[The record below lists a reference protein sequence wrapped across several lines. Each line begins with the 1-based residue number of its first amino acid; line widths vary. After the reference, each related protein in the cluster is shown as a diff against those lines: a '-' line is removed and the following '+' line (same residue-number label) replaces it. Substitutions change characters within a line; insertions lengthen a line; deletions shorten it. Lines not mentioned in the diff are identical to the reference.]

1 VNANRK
7 PSEAAVAAIRRAL
20 LDEAQDTRD
29 SSGPAREPVPGTNG
43 LLYRGVAT
51 SFFAPRG
58 EGKSLAVIVT
68 TLSAAAAGE
77 RVAYFDRENG
87 AALTREWVE
96 AILEA
101 HPDWGDPLAE
111 GRWAGRHYPTLDKG
125 WEPEAFGEALEGF
138 TIVVFDSLREMLAQL
153 EADPDREKDIS
164 RFFNLAVTP
173 LVRRGATPVTLDN
186 TGHNEDQRPKGSGT
200 KLDAPPQVYRVA
212 TVEQFTPVLSGR
224 VKIECT
230 RSRLGDEGR
239 EWTMGLGGGVF
250 EAPTTLSE
258 APDARKARKAREGRE
273 AFRKAAVA
281 ALREKSPLGRDAL
294 VKAARKGGAK
304 GRSDALRG
312 TLAELAADP
321 ASGLIATEEGFALTP
336 DPGEMGQGRVTPP
349 EAPLTRSGVTPLRGV
364 PGGVNPDPEDAGQAA
379 TADEEADV
387 ERIAAKWGL
396 EL

>member
-111 GRWAGRHYPTLDKG
+111 GRWAMGR
-125 WEPEAFGEALEGF
+125 AALP
-138 TIVVFDSLREMLAQL
+138 
-153 EADPDREKDIS
+153 DPR
-164 RFFNLAVTP
+164 
-173 LVRRGATPVTLDN
+173 
-186 TGHNEDQRPKGSGT
+186 Q
-200 KLDAPPQVYRVA
+200 
-212 TVEQFTPVLSGR
+212 
-224 VKIECT
+224 
-230 RSRLGDEGR
+230 
-239 EWTMGLGGGVF
+239 GLGAGG
-250 EAPTTLSE
+250 
-258 APDARKARKAREGRE
+258 
-273 AFRKAAVA
+273 
-281 ALREKSPLGRDAL
+281 LRRS
-294 VKAARKGGAK
+294 VGGLHD
-304 GRSDALRG
+304 RRL
-312 TLAELAADP
+312 
-321 ASGLIATEEGFALTP
+321 
-336 DPGEMGQGRVTPP
+336 
-349 EAPLTRSGVTPLRGV
+349 
-364 PGGVNPDPEDAGQAA
+364 
-379 TADEEADV
+379 
-387 ERIAAKWGL
+387 
-396 EL
+396 